1 MFDSDDLED
10 KIIKEEI
17 PKSSSD
23 QFPLLKLSLPNFQGK
38 IVSMSSSKK
47 YLYFI
52 TDIGEFFRLKSG
64 DLSSS
69 NQAYKIRPES
79 SKYPPFKEKLTKI
92 WTDSAGNHSI
102 IRYKNSIFYFNSE
115 YGVVK
120 ELKVFKEKQIEVFSV
135 GFDETNQNVFKT
147 GNILISDYNNNIYE
161 YSIAIDSIDRDDFS
175 FKDKILLLDTLI
187 YQDWDKEEDDE
198 ISKEVDSNNRI
209 FNIKF
214 YRTNLKPTNQK
225 DQKDPKEQ
233 KVIIN
238 NCYIIIVT
246 KNKMFQL
253 RGQLENN
260 SFKSLFDKYKK
271 NHSLYN
277 ESCKYL
283 PEGNKTKNDDINF
296 DINILNNSFNKF
308 EKFGWKTQC
317 GYLFGDFDYG
327 SDLTPEDITKSNY
340 IPFIK
345 ITQDGKKVNDEPINI
360 VHSLNHIFILYKDS
374 LTIIS
379 KINTNIIHTQ
389 YLSKPYNNI
398 FYNQFSENNGNLILV
413 SNDDGVYNIPL
424 EKENNYIWEDYLE
437 IGNYDEAVNIC
448 EKINPG
454 LIKKIKRASAEEYYE
469 KGRGYKAA
477 KDFSF
482 SDEKFETVCILYL
495 MKNDYKNLKKYLTDY
510 SSNNLDIKQNVTQ
523 FMLVTFL
530 LFNIYLKENKK
541 IMKSND
547 MEDTSLN
554 KENIELMEQNKTS
567 LENFSKFIKENKDF
581 LNKEMVYQIL
591 KSNGRMEEF
600 IEYAT
605 IMQDYDKVILYYINE
620 KNVPKALH
628 ELSLFANSTN
638 REELLKKLSKIFE
651 QNAPILFKQ
660 SPKESI
666 KLLKEKFQ
674 KFVDMEIIIR
684 AIVSMT
690 DKDEFG
696 IGIGDNPEF
705 EKIKIKSDF
714 NEKEDIEKKEIKKS
728 NENEI
733 LDYLRSL
740 IKKNDQNMKEER
752 NVHNLYIYYLSKSE
766 ENQDELLEYLK
777 TPLSYKEN
785 MYSIFKKSKG
795 ALFQLDYAKKL
806 FRNNPEALSLVLA
819 LMGKYSDAVKLALKT
834 NTIRSKEIAKFIASN
849 TQNEK
854 LKKKLWIEI
863 FCDNKQ
869 NEKDPIKIMKE
880 SKILKIEDVLPY
892 ISDEIKIED
901 FKTQISKSINE
912 YEENINHL
920 KEDINNY
927 NKANEVIINEIY
939 KISKKSTEIK
949 YSECKC
955 DICHKIIRNKNL
967 YLFPCGHIFDAICIK
982 KCLKKYENEGVKQE
996 KLIEKNKKIAEL
1008 FKKLKIN
1015 EENEKNKEEGTERKD
1030 IMGMGQIFSK
1040 IINYGKEV
1048 VNKAKEPSNEK
1059 LTIKEI
1065 EEEQKKLN
1073 SLLSEQ
1079 CVFCGEYLVE
1089 NVQNS
1094 LIDEE
1099 KDAIEWAYA

>member
-1 MFDSDDLED
+1 MFDSDDLEE
-10 KIIKEEI
+10 KIMKEEI
-17 PKSSSD
+17 PKVSSE

-52 TDIGEFFRLKSG
+52 TDLGELFRLKSG
-64 DLSSS
+64 DLSSL
-69 NQAYKIRPES
+69 NQAYRIRPES
-79 SKYPPFKEKLTKI
+79 SKYPPFKEKLIKI
-92 WTDSAGNHSI
+92 WTDIAGNHSI
-102 IRYKNSIFYFNSE
+102 IRYKNSVFYFNSE
-115 YGVVK
+115 CSVVK
-120 ELKVFKEKQIEVFSV
+120 ELKLFKEKQIEIFAV
-135 GFDETNQNVFKT
+135 GFDETNQSVYKT

-161 YSIAIDSIDRDDFS
+161 YSITLDNLDRDDFS
-175 FKDKILLLDTLI
+175 FHDKISFLDSLV
-187 YQDWDKEEDDE
+187 YQDWDKEEEDE
-198 ISKEVDSNNRI
+198 ITKEVDSNNRI
-209 FNIKF
+209 YGIKF
-214 YRTNLKPTNQK
+214 YRTNFKPATKEKQQNK
-225 DQKDPKEQ
+225 EKEQ
-233 KVIIN
+233 KSVIN
-238 NCYIIIVT
+238 NCYIILVT

-253 RGQLENN
+253 RGQIVDN

-283 PEGNKTKNDDINF
+283 PEGNKNKIDDNNF
-296 DINILNNSFNKF
+296 EINILNNSYNKF

-317 GYLFGDFDYG
+317 GYLYGDFDYG
-327 SDLTPEDITKSNY
+327 SDYTPEDITKST
-340 IPFIK
+340 FITFTK
-345 ITQDGKKVNDEPINI
+345 ITQEGKKIDDAPINI
-360 VHSLNHIFILYKDS
+360 VHSLNHIFILYKDC

-389 YLSKPYNNI
+389 YLSKSFNNI
-398 FYNQFSENNGNLILV
+398 FYNQFSEKNGNLILV
-413 SNDDGVYNIPL
+413 SNNGDVYNIPL
-424 EKENNYIWEDYLE
+424 ERENNYIWEDYLE

-448 EKINPG
+448 EKMNPG
-454 LIKKIKRASAEEYYE
+454 LIKKIKKVSAEEYYE
-469 KGRGYKAA
+469 RGRGYKAA

-482 SDEKFETVCILYL
+482 SDEKFETVCILFL
-495 MKNDYKNLKKYLTDY
+495 MKSDYKNLKNYLTNY
-510 SSNNLDIKQNVTQ
+510 CNNNLDIKQNATQ

-541 IMKSND
+541 TMKTID
-547 MEDTSLN
+547 LEDTPLN
-554 KENIELMEQNKTS
+554 KENIELIEQNKAS
-567 LENFSKFIKENKDF
+567 LANFSNFIKENKDF
-581 LNKEMVYQIL
+581 LNKEMFYQIL
-591 KSNGRMEEF
+591 KSSGRMEEY
-600 IEYAT
+600 IEYSK
-605 IMQDYDKVILYYINE
+605 IMQDYDKIILYYINE
-620 KNVPKALH
+620 KNIPKALH
-628 ELSLFANSTN
+628 ELTQISNSTN
-638 REELLKKLSKIFE
+638 KEETLKKLSNIFE

-666 KLLKEKFQ
+666 ILLKEKFQ
-674 KFVDMEIIIR
+674 KYVDMEIIIR

-690 DKDEFG
+690 DKDEFS
-696 IGIGDNPEF
+696 IGFEGNPEL

-714 NEKEDIEKKEIKKS
+714 NEKEDNEKKEIKKS
-728 NENEI
+728 NDNEI
-733 LDYLRSL
+733 LDYLRNL
-740 IKKNDQNMKEER
+740 IKKNTKNMKEER
-752 NVHNLYIYYLSKSE
+752 NVHNLYIYYLSKNE

-777 TPLSYKEN
+777 SPLNHKVN
-785 MYSIFKKSKG
+785 MYSPSKNRG

-806 FRNNPEALSLVLA
+806 FRNNPEALALVLA
-819 LMGKYSDAVKLALKT
+819 LMGKYSEGVNLALKT
-834 NTIRSKEIAKFIASN
+834 NTNKSKEIAKFIAAN

-854 LKKKLWIEI
+854 LKKKLWIDI

-901 FKTQISKSINE
+901 FKAQISKSINE

-927 NKANEVIINEIY
+927 NKANEVIIDEIY
-939 KISKKSTEIK
+939 KINKKSIELK

-955 DICHKIIRNKNL
+955 DFCHKIIKNKNL
-967 YLFPCGHIFDAICIK
+967 YLFPCGHMFDAICIK
-982 KCLKKYENEGVKQE
+982 KCLKNYENEGVKME
-996 KLIEKNKKIAEL
+996 KLVEKNKKIAEL

-1015 EENEKNKEEGTERKD
+1015 EESEKNNEETNEKKD

-1048 VNKAKEPSNEK
+1048 VNKAKETSSEK
-1059 LTIKEI
+1059 LTLKEV

-1073 SLLSEQ
+1073 NLLSEQ
-1079 CVFCGEYLVE
+1079 CVFCWEYLIE